1 MFQLLGSLFRLF
13 IDSSSPQQIIISIS
27 FISFTESEQLSYP
40 SEGVIRKKQANIVAT
55 VRGAVQ
61 PDKPRLPLQTQYYL
75 SSQSAGHLL
84 QLLPLDQLSV
94 TVSPIRCSRP

>member
-27 FISFTESEQLSYP
+27 FISFTESEQ
-40 SEGVIRKKQANIVAT
+40 EIRKKQANIVAT

-94 TVSPIRCSRP
+94 TVSRIRCSRP

>member
-13 IDSSSPQQIIISIS
+13 INSSSPQQIIISIGFLS
-27 FISFTESEQLSYP
+27 VTESEQLSYP
-40 SEGVIRKKQANIVAT
+40 SEGVIRKKRANIVAT
-55 VRGAVQ
+55 VRGAEQ

-94 TVSPIRCSRP
+94 TVSRIRCSRP